1 MRKLLLFL
9 ALLSF
14 GISGCGNICDQ
25 MCTAQ
30 ADMIDRCLTT
40 WDTTWPELS
49 YADHDDF
56 LNRCSV
62 VYGDALSDLEEAS
75 TEAILLEDR
84 CTRDQ
89 QTASSDIDCQSLVSI
104 DP

>member
-1 MRKLLLFL
+1 MRTLPLFLVLSFL
-9 ALLSF
+9 AL
-14 GISGCGNICDQ
+14 SGCGNICDQ
-25 MCTAQ
+25 MCGAQ
-30 ADMIDRCLTT
+30 ASMIDRCLTT

-49 YADHDDF
+49 YDDRDAF
-56 LNRCSV
+56 MTRCSA

-84 CTRDQ
+84 CAQDQ